1 MADEKPKRT
10 GKVTAFFGDG
20 EHTFRLQQP
29 DAANPLA
36 LVEELQEKTGV
47 GPYRLFNNISTDD
60 FRVGDIREVIRLG
73 LIGGGKSPSEA
84 YRLVTRYFDREPIS
98 EYSTI
103 ALDIM
108 VGMLFGHPVTEV
120 PEPEPE
126 PEVAI

>member
-20 EHTFRLQQP
+20 EHTFRLQPP

-36 LVEELQEKTGV
+36 LIEELQEKTGV
-47 GPYRLFNNISTDD
+47 GPYRLFRNIADED
-60 FRVGDIREVIRLG
+60 FRVGDIREVLRLG
-73 LIGGGKSPSEA
+73 LIGGGKSPAEA
-84 YRLVTRYFDREPIS
+84 YKLVTRYFDREPIA
-98 EYSTI
+98 EYATI

-120 PEPEPE
+120 PEPEA
-126 PEVAI
+126 EVAA